1 METIILVLAI
11 GFMLAFVVLSLMM
24 VHQVAKRGVKIN
36 ILWLRLFIIKYLHQY
51 RKITLEE
58 TGKVG
63 PLFYPCLASVNIAL
77 VLAVIGM
84 ILYL

>member
-1 METIILVLAI
+1 MATLILILAL
-11 GFMLAFVVLSLMM
+11 GFMVSFVVLSMM
-24 VHQVAKRGVKIN
+24 IAHQLAKRGIKIN
-36 ILWLRLFIIKYLHQY
+36 ILWLRLFIIKYIHQY

-77 VLAVIGM
+77 VLSIVGL